1 MSLRDAVVVV
11 VVVFAI
17 ALAAGGDVV
26 DAQIPATRP
35 KPYPMPPPPA
45 YEHSV
50 PLPGGEQEWIYV
62 QAPWGNPTNK
72 PLLLLFHGQ
81 YYDFKWNNN
90 NKPLVNELE
99 AIFDKVGSRGWYAVS
114 LTGGEVADPNMDKV
128 GTYANPEVHERITAV
143 IDEMIALYQINPNK
157 IYTLGY
163 SMGAADAVNY
173 AARHVDPAGHMI
185 AAAWSWSGALS
196 AVLEPEWPCGLFG
209 CGPPPCDAVCHFPWV
224 SASSIVVS
232 DTTCDIGN
240 PSTGYVSNE
249 SLAWN
254 LEHAW
259 LRRSTTS
266 AGEIHDA
273 VCTVPPMQQLTMNWA
288 DPLRYSHVPNLGTN
302 HYDPTAWDP
311 DLIYDYF
318 AGKELT
324 LPTSATKT
332 VAVED
337 TRYFWFRINR
347 GDDSRTGS
355 FGWDVAA
362 SQLDLTDVDNINHI
376 WVDVDGGLDS
386 PLDSSG
392 DITIDLTPGATTLIV
407 ESIAHTAGV
416 TVWLDGAP
424 ATLHNDYDWL
434 TVDSLILYAQV
445 TSQSVWLIDQ
455 P

>member
-1 MSLRDAVVVV
+1 MSLRHAAVVT
-11 VVVFAI
+11 VFSI
-17 ALAAGGDVV
+17 ALVAGPYAEA
-26 DAQIPATRP
+26 AQIPAAPRP
-35 KPYPMPPPPA
+35 KPYTVPPPPP

-50 PLPGGEQEWIYV
+50 YLSPVEQEWIYV
-62 QAPWGNPTNK
+62 QAPSGKPANR
-72 PLLLLFHGQ
+72 PLLLLFHGA
-81 YYDFKWNNN
+81 YYDFKWKHNV
-90 NKPLVNELE
+90 KPLVNELK
-99 AIFDKVGSRGWYAVS
+99 AIFDEAASRGWYAVS
-114 LTGGEVADPNMDKV
+114 LTGGQVGDPNVDKV
-128 GTYANPEVHERITAV
+128 ATYANPKVHQRITAV
-143 IDEMIALYQINPNK
+143 IDEMIALYDINPNK

-196 AVLEPEWPCGLFG
+196 AVLEPTWGCNLFG
-209 CGPPPCDAVCHFPWV
+209 CPTNPCNPTACHLPWV

-232 DTTCDIGN
+232 DTTCDAGN

-254 LEHAW
+254 LEHVW
-259 LRRSTTS
+259 LRTS
-266 AGEIHDA
+266 MASMGEIPDA
-273 VCTVPPMQQLTMNWA
+273 VCTVPPIQQLTMNWA
-288 DPLRYSHVPNLGTN
+288 DPGRYTHIPNLGN
-302 HYDPTAWDP
+302 AHYDPTAWDP
-311 DLIYDYF
+311 DLICDYF
-318 AGKELT
+318 EDKRLT

-337 TRYFWFRINR
+337 TRYFWFLVDR
-347 GDDSRTGS
+347 GNDSQTGS
-355 FGWDVAA
+355 FGWNVSA
-362 SQLDLTDVDNINHI
+362 SQLDLTDVNNIGHL
-376 WVDVDGGLDS
+376 WVDVDSGLDS

-424 ATLHNDYDWL
+424 ATLHTDYDWL
-434 TVDSLILYAQV
+434 TANSLILYARG
-445 TSQSVWLIDQ
+445 TSQSVWLINQ

>member
-1 MSLRDAVVVV
+1 MSFRHAVV

-17 ALAAGGDVV
+17 ALAAGGDA
-26 DAQIPATRP
+26 DAQIPASRP
-35 KPYPMPPPPA
+35 KPYPLPPPPA
-45 YEHSV
+45 YEYSV
-50 PLPGGEQEWIYV
+50 ALPGGEQEWIYV
-62 QAPWGNPTNK
+62 QAPWGDPTNK
-72 PLLLLFHGQ
+72 PLLLLFHGA
-81 YYDFKWNNN
+81 YYDFKWNNAV
-90 NKPLVNELE
+90 KPLVNELE
-99 AIFDKVGSRGWYAVS
+99 AIFDEAGSRGWYAVS
-114 LTGGEVADPNMDKV
+114 LTGGEVVDPNMDKV

-143 IDEMIALYQINPNK
+143 IDEMIALYDINPNK

-196 AVLEPEWPCGLFG
+196 AVLEPGWPCHLFG
-209 CGPPPCDAVCHFPWV
+209 CTPCNPTVCHFPWV

-232 DTTCDIGN
+232 DTTCDTGN

-259 LRRSTTS
+259 LRTSTAS
-266 AGEIHDA
+266 MGEIPDA
-273 VCTVPPMQQLTMNWA
+273 VCTVPPIQQLTMNWA
-288 DPLRYSHVPNLGTN
+288 DPARYTHMPNLGN
-302 HYDPTAWDP
+302 DHYDPTAWDP
-311 DLIYDYF
+311 ELICDYF
-318 AGKELT
+318 AGKKLT

-337 TRYFWFRINR
+337 TRYFWFRVNR
-347 GDDSRTGS
+347 GADDQTGS
-355 FGWDVAA
+355 FGWNVSA
-362 SQLDLTDVDNINHI
+362 SQLDLTDVVNINHI

-407 ESIAHTAGV
+407 ESIANTAGV

-434 TVDSLILYAQV
+434 TADSLILYAKG